1 VRVHVV
7 IESTRGLGVIGTKKC
22 LEKAHV
28 WPTDPLGA
36 LTPEQRGAIK
46 KHLPPRAKYKNVS

>member
-1 VRVHVV
+1 MHVV